1 MLEPSRDRDID
12 IEALLSRTP
21 FFAGLER
28 EYLEYLAR
36 QAALRRLAA
45 DAVLFAY
52 ADEARHFYLVTEG
65 QVSVEV
71 AAIEGPALELQCL
84 GPGAVLGW
92 SWLIAPYRWSF
103 QARAA
108 APSAVLEFDGTRVLA
123 RCERD
128 PAFGYEIVKRFS
140 SLMSERLNFARQKM
154 MEEWKPAGF
163 A

>member
-1 MLEPSRDRDID
+1 MPQTSRDREPDL
-12 IEALLSRTP
+12 EELLAATP

-28 EYLEYLAR
+28 TYLEYLAEHAR
-36 QAALRRLAA
+36 PRSLAA
-45 DAVLFAY
+45 DAVVFAY
-52 ADEARHFYLVTEG
+52 GDEARHFYLVTEG
-65 QVSVEV
+65 RVTVEV
-71 AAIEGPALELQCL
+71 AAIEGPALELQSL

-92 SWLIAPYRWSF
+92 SWLIPPYRWSF

-108 APSAVLEFDGTRVLA
+108 APSAVLEFDGARILA

-128 PAFGYEIVKRFS
+128 AAFGYELVKRFS
-140 SLMSERLNFARQKM
+140 ALMSERLHFSRRKM